1 MPNLIKQRLVA
12 ALSSIA
18 YPEVENAP
26 QAVTAD
32 CRVPISKYCSIV
44 PTSTEIAK
52 KYSVSRKDKNFD
64 NLDMVDKALRAS
76 NLLSLVD
83 GSRKRLIK
91 AADNKSGC
99 LTGAIVDTV
108 DADSMPSYIVIAA
121 DDCYKYYDET
131 IIAFTF
137 KLSMIDKD
145 MHHMLLELILEK
157 IHRAIQEH
165 FKGGKKQRE
174 KS

>member
-1 MPNLIKQRLVA
+1 M
-12 ALSSIA
+12 
-18 YPEVENAP
+18 
-26 QAVTAD
+26 
-32 CRVPISKYCSIV
+32 
-44 PTSTEIAK
+44 EIAK
-52 KYSVSRKDKNFD
+52 KYSVSHKDKNFD

-83 GSRKRLIK
+83 GSRKRLIE
-91 AADNKSGC
+91 AAANKSGC

-121 DDCYKYYDET
+121 DDCYKYYDEI

-165 FKGGKKQRE
+165 LKGGKNHHVETATWWMYNLWFNSVMACINNEFKPR
-174 KS
+174 